1 LTRKEKM
8 IRIRSTKETKKDFGI
23 FVIKHDF
30 KDSEDA
36 IKTLMIMAE
45 NHPELLTRAKVRFV

>member
-1 LTRKEKM
+1 M